1 MTYGNISTIL
11 SDRDEMTDGE
21 RELFLA
27 DAQAVFDEYFERDGS
42 VTLDVT
48 KTENGYSVCVIFDAR
63 RIKRFKKPL

>member
-1 MTYGNISTIL
+1 MTYDRISTLIC
-11 SDRDEMTDGE
+11 DRDEMTEGE

-27 DAQAVFDEYFERDGS
+27 DAQAVFDEYFEREGRI
-42 VTLDVT
+42 TLDVT